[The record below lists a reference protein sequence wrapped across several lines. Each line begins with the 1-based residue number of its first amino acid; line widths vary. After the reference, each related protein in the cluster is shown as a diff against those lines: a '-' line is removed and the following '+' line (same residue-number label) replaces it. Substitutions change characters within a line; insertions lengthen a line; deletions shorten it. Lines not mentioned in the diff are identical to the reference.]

1 VLLLSLRGFSLEAQ
15 PKLICS
21 QLITNK
27 YMHEPINRRHL
38 QLSNNHHRENRKYI
52 ASTEQLVTEIVVKDI
67 KQSTKFYRELGFEIL
82 RDAGDFVELT
92 WEDHQLYIA
101 ELSAYHEIASDDVEL
116 PEPPKFPLANIRIM
130 VPNVDDYWKLV
141 REMGAQIVIPIADRY
156 YGLRDFIISDPDGFG
171 VRFATSS
178 SQSSS

>member
-1 VLLLSLRGFSLEAQ
+1 LS
-15 PKLICS
+15 
-21 QLITNK
+21 N
-27 YMHEPINRRHL
+27 
-38 QLSNNHHRENRKYI
+38 NNHHRENKKYV

-67 KQSTKFYRELGFEIL
+67 QRSTKFYRELGFEIL
-82 RDAGDFVELT
+82 RNAGDFVELT

-101 ELSAYHEIASDDVEL
+101 ELSAYHDIASDDVKL

-141 REMGAQIVIPIADRY
+141 KEMEAQIVIPIADRY

-171 VRFATSS
+171 VRFATSF
-178 SQSSS
+178 SQSNS

>member
-1 VLLLSLRGFSLEAQ
+1 
-15 PKLICS
+15 
-21 QLITNK
+21 
-27 YMHEPINRRHL
+27 MHEPINRRHL

-116 PEPPKFPLANIRIM
+116 PERPKFPLANIRIT

-141 REMGAQIVIPIADRY
+141 EKWERKLSFLLLIGIMVFG
-156 YGLRDFIISDPDGFG
+156 IS
-171 VRFATSS
+171 
-178 SQSSS
+178 